1 MRRPTAVFPIV
12 FALGPMIIAPLDG
25 TRADGREE
33 GPTEIEK
40 CQTISQPGSYKL
52 VKNLTFTVNQAT
64 CLPITTSNV
73 TIDLAGFSIIGQQA
87 GGSGDTRGP
96 VLAGHR
102 RAKRVDLRFL

>member
-40 CQTISQPGSYKL
+40 CQTISQPGSYEL
-52 VKNLTFTVNQAT
+52 ADNLTANGD
-64 CLPITTSNV
+64 CLVITADFAAASSV
-73 TIDLAGFSIIGQQA
+73 GYSPAGS
-87 GGSGDTRGP
+87 
-96 VLAGHR
+96 
-102 RAKRVDLRFL
+102 